1 MEVIVDSVPV
11 ATPIIVPVVESK
23 DNEFGEN
30 YVNIDP
36 ADIPSICI
44 SWFLCL
50 VPVNLS
56 DISINIDYPY
66 TSILLDSIKSVLR
79 EKPNVSQSI
88 LDSLQINTVIIWF
101 VDDFSMNEVSFSMS
115 LLQVMLNI
123 GQLILNINWIKEL

>member
-1 MEVIVDSVPV
+1 MISFVPAVSSQIIMSFAEKQPLLPINPSSIYSGNTVEVIVDSVPV

-66 TSILLDSIKSVLR
+66 TSILLDSIKSILR

-88 LDSLQINTVIIWF
+88 LDSLQINTVII
-101 VDDFSMNEVSFSMS
+101 
-115 LLQVMLNI
+115 
-123 GQLILNINWIKEL
+123 